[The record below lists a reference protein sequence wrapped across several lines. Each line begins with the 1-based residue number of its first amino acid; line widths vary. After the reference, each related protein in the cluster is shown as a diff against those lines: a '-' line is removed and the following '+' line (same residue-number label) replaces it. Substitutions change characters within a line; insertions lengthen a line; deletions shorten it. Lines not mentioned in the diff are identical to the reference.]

1 MNGTKHSH
9 EPAIVKTRGVCGGAA
24 RVVGTRIPVWQLVEA
39 RQTGF
44 SDAQLL
50 LDYPALRAGDLA
62 EAWKYADK
70 HQKEIAAE
78 IRKNEVA

>member
-1 MNGTKHSH
+1 
-9 EPAIVKTRGVCGGAA
+9 
-24 RVVGTRIPVWQLVEA
+24 VWQLIEA
-39 RQTGF
+39 RQMGA

-50 LDYPALRAGDLA
+50 RDYPALRAGDLA

-70 HQKEIAAE
+70 HQKETAAE